1 MKLLFD
7 ENVSP
12 KLVGLLEEEYP
23 GSAHVRDLGLKGAPD
38 GRIWDHARANG
49 FVIIS
54 KDDDF
59 RQRGFLQGAP
69 PKVVWLQVGNA
80 GTLPIAELLRERAP
94 QLHRFESEDE
104 SAVMILSMV
113 RRAV

>member
-12 KLVGLLEEEYP
+12 KLVGLVEPEFPE
-23 GSAHVRDLGLKGAPD
+23 SAHVYDLGLRGATD
-38 GRIWDHARANG
+38 RRIWDHARDNG
-49 FVIIS
+49 FTIVS

-59 RQRGFLQGAP
+59 RQRSFVHGAP
-69 PKVVWLQVGNA
+69 PKVVWLRVGNA
-80 GTLPIAELLRERAP
+80 GTTAIAGLLREQAAR
-94 QLHRFESEDE
+94 LSRFADEDE
-104 SAVMILSMV
+104 SALLIVSTT

>member
-23 GSAHVRDLGLKGAPD
+23 GSAHVRELGLRGAPD
-38 GRIWDHARANG
+38 PRIWDHARQNG
-49 FVIIS
+49 FVIVS

-59 RQRGFLQGAP
+59 RQRSFLQGAP
-69 PKVVWLQVGNA
+69 PKVIWLQVANA
-80 GTLPIAELLRERAP
+80 GTNPIAELLRE
-94 QLHRFESEDE
+94 
-104 SAVMILSMV
+104 
-113 RRAV
+113 

>member
-12 KLVGLLEEEYP
+12 KLVTLLGENFP
-23 GSAHVRDLGLKGAPD
+23 GSAHVLDLGLGGASD
-38 GRIWDHARANG
+38 SQIWKRARDQG
-49 FVIIS
+49 FVIVS

-59 RQRGFLQGAP
+59 RQRSFVEGAP

-80 GTLPIAELLRERAP
+80 GTPAIAQLLRRELERLLSFDA
-94 QLHRFESEDE
+94 EDE
-104 SAVMILSMV
+104 SSLLILRGAV
-113 RRAV
+113 

>member
-12 KLVGLLEEEYP
+12 KLSGLVGGEFP
-23 GSAHVRDLGLKGAPD
+23 GSAHVRDVGLLGASD
-38 GRIWDHARANG
+38 RRIWDYAREKG
-49 FVIIS
+49 FAIVS

-59 RQRGFLQGAP
+59 RQRSFLEGWP
-69 PKVVWLQVGNA
+69 PKLVWLQVGNA
-80 GTLPIAELLRERAP
+80 GTAAIAALLRARVARLREFAD
-94 QLHRFESEDE
+94 EEE
-104 SAVMILSMV
+104 SALLIVALP

>member
-1 MKLLFD
+1 MKLLLD

-12 KLVGLLEEEYP
+12 KLVGLVEAEFPE
-23 GSAHVRDLGLKGAPD
+23 SAHVYDVGLRGAPD
-38 GRIWDHARANG
+38 RSIWKHARENG
-49 FVIIS
+49 FTIVS

-59 RQRGFLQGAP
+59 RQRSFVHGAP

-80 GTLPIAELLRERAP
+80 GTGAIAELLREQASR
-94 QLHRFESEDE
+94 LSRFADEDE
-104 SAVMILSMV
+104 SALLIVTTV

>member
-12 KLVGLLEEEYP
+12 KLVGLLEGEFPE
-23 GSAHVRDLGLKGAPD
+23 SAHVYDVGLRGSPD
-38 GRIWDHARANG
+38 RHIWEHARENG
-49 FVIIS
+49 FTIVS

-59 RQRGFLQGAP
+59 RQRSFVQGAP

-80 GTLPIAELLRERAP
+80 GTAAIAELLREHASR
-94 QLHRFESEDE
+94 LSRFAEEDE
-104 SAVMILSMV
+104 SAILIVSMV

>member
-7 ENVSP
+7 ENLSP
-12 KLVGLLEEEYP
+12 SLVGLVGDQYP
-23 GSAHVRDLGLKGAPD
+23 DSAHVRDAGLRSAPD
-38 GRIWDHARANG
+38 RRIWEHARENG
-49 FVIIS
+49 FVIVS

-59 RQRGFLQGAP
+59 RQRSLLEGAP

-80 GTLPIAELLRERAP
+80 GTAPIAELLREQAP
-94 QLHRFESEDE
+94 RLRQFENEEE
-104 SAVMILSMV
+104 SAFLIVSLV

>member
-7 ENVSP
+7 ENLSP
-12 KLVGLLEEEYP
+12 RLVGLLGDAYP
-23 GSAHVRDLGLKGAPD
+23 GSTHVRDAGLTGAAD
-38 GRIWDHARANG
+38 DLIWEHARDHGYAI
-49 FVIIS
+49 VS

-59 RQRGFLQGAP
+59 RQRSFVEGAP

-80 GTLPIAELLRERAP
+80 GTTAIAALLRETAGRLRA
-94 QLHRFESEDE
+94 FEGEDE
-104 SAVMILSMV
+104 SSLLIV

>member
-12 KLVGLLEEEYP
+12 KLVELAQGEHP
-23 GSAHVRDLGLKGAPD
+23 GSAHVRNVGLKGAAD
-38 GRIWDHARANG
+38 GVIWDHAKDNG
-49 FVIIS
+49 FVIVS

-59 RQRGFLQGAP
+59 RQRSFLHGAP

-80 GTLPIAELLRERAP
+80 GTAEIAALLRAEATRIRA
-94 QLHRFESEDE
+94 FENEDE
-104 SAVMILSMV
+104 SALLILSSV
-113 RRAV
+113 RRAI

>member
-12 KLVGLLEEEYP
+12 KLVGLLADAYP
-23 GSAHVRDLGLKGAPD
+23 GSTHVRDAGLKGAD
-38 GRIWDHARANG
+38 DDLIWGYARDQG
-49 FVIIS
+49 FVIVS

-59 RQRGFLQGAP
+59 RHRSFVEGAP

-80 GTLPIAELLRERAP
+80 ATSAIAALLRDEAAR
-94 QLHRFESEDE
+94 LRGFEDEDE
-104 SAVMILSMV
+104 SALLIV
-113 RRAV
+113 RCAV

>member
-1 MKLLFD
+1 VKLLFD

-12 KLVGLLEEEYP
+12 RLVGLLAGEYP
-23 GSAHVRDLGLKGAPD
+23 GSTHVRDAGLRGAAD
-38 GRIWDHARANG
+38 SLIWEYARDHGYAI
-49 FVIIS
+49 VS

-59 RQRGFLQGAP
+59 RQRSFVEGAP

-80 GTLPIAELLRERAP
+80 GTTAIAALLREEAARLRA
-94 QLHRFESEDE
+94 FEGEGE
-104 SAVMILSMV
+104 SSLLIV

>member
-7 ENVSP
+7 ENVSQ

-23 GSAHVRDLGLKGAPD
+23 GSAHVRDVGLRGASD
-38 GRIWDHARANG
+38 ARIWDHAHQNA
-49 FVIIS
+49 FVIVS

-59 RQRGFLQGAP
+59 RQRSFLHGTP

-80 GTLPIAELLRERAP
+80 GTTAIADLLRAEAP
-94 QLHRFESEDE
+94 RLRRFDGEEE
-104 SAVMILSMV
+104 SALLILSQA

>member
-1 MKLLFD
+1 VRLLLD

-12 KLVGLLEEEYP
+12 ELVRLAEAEFP
-23 GSAHVRDLGLKGAPD
+23 DSAHVYDVGLRGAPD
-38 GRIWDHARANG
+38 SRIWEHARENG
-49 FVIIS
+49 FTIVS

-59 RQRGFLQGAP
+59 RQRSFVHGAP

-80 GTLPIAELLRERAP
+80 GTAAIAELLREQASRLSQFAD
-94 QLHRFESEDE
+94 EDD
-104 SAVMILSMV
+104 SALLIVTMV